1 MNLLKDGY
9 GLGALLHS
17 SLAKQAKALYPK
29 HAQQKAAGLALTG
42 YNSLAHTV
50 RFMGFFCMCNIS
62 MHSHVMAKLERDTF
76 ECAGDRLS
84 LSVNPFQLCHHY
96 LTVIG
101 KASIQSIGAHNHA

>member
-76 ECAGDRLS
+76 ECAGFLTS

-101 KASIQSIGAHNHA
+101 KASKQSLGAHNHA

>member
-42 YNSLAHTV
+42 YNSLVHTV

-62 MHSHVMAKLERDTF
+62 MHSHVMAKLERDIF
-76 ECAGDRLS
+76 GCAGFLTS

-101 KASIQSIGAHNHA
+101 KASKQSLGAHNHA

>member
-29 HAQQKAAGLALTG
+29 HAQQKAVGLALTG
-42 YNSLAHTV
+42 YKVIGVQTASS
-50 RFMGFFCMCNIS
+50 GFFVRQIS
-62 MHSHVMAKLERDTF
+62 MRSHVMAKLERDTF

-101 KASIQSIGAHNHA
+101 KASKQSLGAHNHA